1 MANTIVTQEEMTLR
15 RRARRRLV
23 GAVAIALAAFL
34 ILPILFD
41 PDPKP
46 LGPDV
51 DIRIP
56 PQDSPF
62 DTPSRES
69 PVAMTPAEEDL
80 PTQEAE
86 PTQPPPAVPPPPP
99 IAAEAKTP
107 PPPVAAEAKPT
118 PPQAARPVASKP
130 EAPAVKLETAKAPP
144 PPPSAPPPP
153 QADDARAYYLQL
165 GAFSSEANARAL
177 EKKARAAGFEASIS
191 GGNGQFRV
199 RVGPISGHDAARV
212 MQNRMRARGFAPVIL
227 GA

>member
-34 ILPILFD
+34 ILPMLFD

-56 PQDSPF
+56 AQDSPF
-62 DTPSRES
+62 ETPSRES
-69 PVAMTPAEEDL
+69 PVAMMPAADDP
-80 PTQEAE
+80 PTQQAE
-86 PTQPPPAVPPPPP
+86 PTQPPPAAPPPPSVQ
-99 IAAEAKTP
+99 AEAN
-107 PPPVAAEAKPT
+107 AS

-130 EAPAVKLETAKAPP
+130 ETPVASKPETPAATVETARAPSPPPP
-144 PPPSAPPPP
+144 PPPS
-153 QADDARAYYLQL
+153 QTGDGRAYYLQL
-165 GAFSSEANARAL
+165 GAFSSETNARAL
-177 EKKARAAGFEASIS
+177 QRKVREAGFDANIS

-199 RVGPISGHDAARV
+199 RVGPISGHDAARA
-212 MQNRMRARGFAPVIL
+212 MQSRMREHGFAPVIL